1 MLDNSDITTATK
13 EFILSRFPQVRQH
26 LKNDFDSL
34 LESGFIDSLGI
45 LEVVEF
51 IESNFKILL
60 SDDEMISE
68 NFETIAAISHFIQS
82 KISKSRAI
90 SRRE

>member
-1 MLDNSDITTATK
+1 MQDNSDITTATK
-13 EFILSRFPQVRQH
+13 EFILSRFPQVRQY

-34 LESGFIDSLGI
+34 LESGLIDSLGI

-68 NFETIAAISHFIQS
+68 NFETIAAISHFIHS
-82 KISKSRAI
+82 KISEDRPI
-90 SRRE
+90 